1 MNRQNEEKLQ
11 EMDRLYRE
19 NDKYKEDLSSISLK
33 YDLDTIDRQGKCL
46 EAAIDWALNTV
57 QLMPEVNKRVENM
70 FSCGICN
77 GLAEK
82 ITVLQPCSH
91 TFCARCLDNQVKHK
105 TKCHTCGD
113 ARTNHYQVQ
122 ILSDFLD

>member
-1 MNRQNEEKLQ
+1 MHRGNYLEKELTRMNRQNEEKLQ

-57 QLMPEVNKRVENM
+57 
-70 FSCGICN
+70 
-77 GLAEK
+77 
-82 ITVLQPCSH
+82 
-91 TFCARCLDNQVKHK
+91 
-105 TKCHTCGD
+105 
-113 ARTNHYQVQ
+113 
-122 ILSDFLD
+122 